1 MRFLDLDGTILD
13 LWPRYYS
20 VFCELLRAKNITLQ
34 QYKSKK
40 LCLCRDDAV
49 AASFGYVLPADYFI
63 KKAELLEDREFL
75 KLDGLYLSGTQIGM
89 LFEGDNTMI
98 LTKRRRLD
106 NLNWQLRKLG
116 IDLPT
121 VVIEDLTKKQW
132 IQLNYPVERSEMIGD
147 SIMDLETGQLPN
159 VLPVMVGYGLG
170 TRKQF
175 DSVKIP
181 YIYIDSP
188 NELIDYLK
196 TRGI

>member
-181 YIYIDSP
+181 YIYI
-188 NELIDYLK
+188 
-196 TRGI
+196 